1 MSASLSSH
9 GLHLFRKISHGHSI
23 SFRQSPISYSS
34 AREKF
39 LEIFSR
45 AGLSHLDIGLHSL
58 RSGGASQ
65 AAAAGADEESIRQ
78 HGSWRSLT
86 AHLNYIQKPKKAL
99 LLVPKSLNI

>member
-1 MSASLSSH
+1 MIASSSSH
-9 GLHLFRKISHGHSI
+9 GLPLFRKISHGHSI
-23 SFRQSPISYSS
+23 TFRHLPISYSS
-34 AREKF
+34 ARENF

-65 AAAAGADEESIRQ
+65 AASSGVDEESIRQ

-86 AHLNYIQKPKKAL
+86 AHLNYIQKSKKAL